1 MDGGRS
7 QAGGIVSR
15 LNVSIVGRRRARRVA
30 VVIAALAVA
39 IIVARWP
46 VTTATGFNYRVTV
59 KRLTLFEKALAFV
72 DRDFEMRRL
81 SKEIT
86 GPDGAPEERLLR
98 LYEWVADNIHPVPPG
113 LPVIDDHVFH
123 IFVRRYGAV
132 DQRAEALAALAS
144 YDGMPSTTL
153 ALGKNPNH
161 LIVQLTVVRL
171 ADRLVVF
178 DVNNRIVFRR
188 PSGELASLSDLST
201 EPSIIERSA
210 RGVVVDDVP
219 YREHFERLSALTP
232 SFVRMEKQ
240 RFWPRLKDEILER
253 FIGL

>member
-1 MDGGRS
+1 MDGGGS
-7 QAGGIVSR
+7 QAGLIVSR
-15 LNVSIVGRRRARRVA
+15 LNLTVERRGVRRVA
-30 VVIAALAVA
+30 VAITALAVV

-46 VTTATGFNYRVTV
+46 VTTATGLNYRVTV
-59 KRLTLFEKALAFV
+59 KRLTLVEKVLAFV
-72 DRDFEMRRL
+72 DRDLEMRRL
-81 SKEIT
+81 SQEIA
-86 GPDGAPEERLLR
+86 GSGGAPDERLLR
-98 LYEWVADNIHPVPPG
+98 LYAWVTENIHPVPPG
-113 LPVIDDHVFH
+113 LPIIDDHVFH

-144 YDGMPSTTL
+144 YDGMPAATL
-153 ALGKNPNH
+153 ALGKNPKR
-161 LIVQLTVVRL
+161 LIIQLTVVRL
-171 ADRLVVF
+171 GERLVVF

-188 PSGELASLSDLST
+188 PSGELASLGDLST

-210 RGVVVDDVP
+210 PGVVVEDVP